1 MLKEDLLNE
10 PLKYK
15 EMCRLMEDKEVEGG
29 AGRKHQLEKW
39 RQYYD
44 IEKVGA
50 KYIIKRQYDEKEIE
64 FMKNKDNLSGYLAN
78 LLVDYLIENNEDIAT
93 MTYREIFEG
102 LWMVNKR
109 YYPVKYNNE
118 EIEISM
124 PRDYEQDAIKYNIDM
139 FYSRSE
145 AILKQLLTTAIE
157 KLSDASLVTT
167 QETFVLYK
175 KVGATYIK
183 KECSDDEIKKILG
196 IQRDTMDICGFN
208 DIKDIVIAPQY
219 LKKKYGDIV
228 KKRTQQ
234 ELGYESFAK
243 AFRFICVDNIE
254 QRAQFNKIEF
264 NKKIVI
270 RMLESKRMNKVVN
283 AAINEQLVDNLIKR
297 I

>member
-15 EMCRLMEDKEVEGG
+15 EICRLMEDEEVEGG

-78 LLVDYLIENNEDIAT
+78 LLVDYLIENNEEIAT

-234 ELGYESFAK
+234 ELGCESFAK

-297 I
+297 V

>member
-1 MLKEDLLNE
+1 
-10 PLKYK
+10 
-15 EMCRLMEDKEVEGG
+15 MEDKEVEGG

-234 ELGYESFAK
+234 ELGCESFAK

-254 QRAQFNKIEF
+254 QRAQFNRIEF

>member
-15 EMCRLMEDKEVEGG
+15 EICRLMEDKEVEGG

-78 LLVDYLIENNEDIAT
+78 LLVDYLIENNEDIAI

-196 IQRDTMDICGFN
+196 IQRDTMDICGFS

-234 ELGYESFAK
+234 ELGCESFAK

-254 QRAQFNKIEF
+254 QRAQFNRIEF

-297 I
+297 V

>member
-15 EMCRLMEDKEVEGG
+15 EICRLMEDKEVEGG

-44 IEKVGA
+44 IEKIGA

-234 ELGYESFAK
+234 ELGCESFAK

-254 QRAQFNKIEF
+254 QRAQFNRIEF

-297 I
+297 V